1 MSSSKRILGIDYGSK
16 MAGTTVVAHLSDGQ
30 VVFNASEKGRDAD
43 AMILTLAE
51 ELKPTLIAIDAPLS
65 LPGVYT
71 GLAGCSDYFY
81 RDCDRLTKAMSPL
94 FLGGLTARAM
104 KLAAQLRASGIEVIE
119 AYPVKT
125 GKELGLKAF
134 GYREKQPD
142 LVGLFDEFYS
152 ETGIDLRAQTGL
164 TGHHI
169 DAAIALYIARQYALD
184 KANELGNLSEG
195 VIYY

>member
-1 MSSSKRILGIDYGSK
+1 MGIDYGSK
-16 MAGTTVVAHLSDGQ
+16 MAGTTAVAHLSGGQ

-43 AMILTLAE
+43 AMILALAE

-71 GLAGCSDYFY
+71 SQAGCTDYFY
-81 RDCDRLTKAMSPL
+81 RDCDRLTKAMSPM

-104 KLAAQLRASGIEVIE
+104 KLAAQLRVSGVEVIE
-119 AYPVKT
+119 AYPVKS

-142 LVGLFDEFYS
+142 LKGLFDKFYS
-152 ETGIDLRAQTGL
+152 ETGIDLREQTRL
-164 TGHHI
+164 SGHHI
-169 DAAIALYIARQYALD
+169 DAAIALFIARQYDLD
-184 KANELGNLSEG
+184 RANQLGNSSEG
-195 VIYY
+195 IIYY